1 MKTIRNIIL
10 VILFGAIVAFCLYIA
25 PNYEKDENENVTNL
39 VINYSNVTGRIN
51 SMSFVEVPLNDYEHK

>member
-39 VINYSNVTGRIN
+39 VINYSNVTGR
-51 SMSFVEVPLNDYEHK
+51 MKG